1 MAHAASDLDTL
12 QFGQR
17 KLHLCTTN
25 DALSVAVADD
35 YFLASYERFTVG
47 DIILLS
53 IDVDGTIGSETLVVS
68 AVTSATVTTTNT
80 SQ

>member
-17 KLHLCTTN
+17 KLHLCPTN

-53 IDVDGTIGSETLVVS
+53 FDVDGTIGSETLVVS